1 MLNKGRIILVGA
13 GPGDPDLLTLKGLKA
28 IQTAD
33 VILYDA
39 LVNKKLLEY
48 NLLAD
53 KVFVG
58 KRKGHHSFSQSEIN
72 TLAVR
77 FAHEGNKVVRLKGGD
92 VGIFARSAEELEYAQ
107 MMGVDTE
114 MIPGISSYSGI
125 AAAHQIPLTKRCAYE
140 SLWITTGHTCDGN
153 VSQDI
158 NLAAQSS
165 ATVVVFMGM
174 SHLDEIIK
182 TFQTHKPD
190 DYPVAI
196 VQHGTLPNERHI
208 VSNLKNVVADVKEAG
223 LGSPALIIVG
233 NAVKEGVCKLMNELK
248 QKEQVL

>member
-1 MLNKGRIILVGA
+1 
-13 GPGDPDLLTLKGLKA
+13 
-28 IQTAD
+28 
-33 VILYDA
+33 
-39 LVNKKLLEY
+39 
-48 NLLAD
+48 
-53 KVFVG
+53 
-58 KRKGHHSFSQSEIN
+58 
-72 TLAVR
+72 
-77 FAHEGNKVVRLKGGD
+77 
-92 VGIFARSAEELEYAQ
+92 
-107 MMGVDTE
+107 
-114 MIPGISSYSGI
+114 
-125 AAAHQIPLTKRCAYE
+125 
-140 SLWITTGHTCDGN
+140 

-182 TFQTHKPD
+182 TFQTHKSD
-190 DYPVAI
+190 DYPVAV

-233 NAVKEGVCKLMNELK
+233 NAVKEGVCKLINKLK